1 MKYILLPAIMFSLL
15 LVSCSKNDSKS
26 STPTKSEIITQA
38 SWKYDNA
45 GIDGDRN
52 GTIDFPPPSGVLT
65 PCVTDNTLTLSSNG
79 TGIVD
84 EGTTKCT
91 TTDPQS
97 LPITWGFAD
106 NETSLKIGGGGIL
119 GISGQFKILELSTTK
134 LSLSKDTTVPILGT
148 VALIAVLKH

>member
-1 MKYILLPAIMFSLL
+1 MKYTTLSSLL
-15 LVSCSKNDSKS
+15 FVLFLVSCGKKDA
-26 STPTKSEIITQA
+26 TPAAPTKTEVITQA

-84 EGTTKCT
+84 EGTAKCT

-97 LPITWGFAD
+97 VPITWSFTD
-106 NETSLKIGGGGIL
+106 NETSLKVGGGGIL